1 VPGGGGA
8 SALAGALGAALSGMV
23 SNLMLG
29 KKKYADM
36 QEQVIVLLEKT
47 ARLRDEFLLL
57 ADEDAKAFFPL
68 SQAYSLLQ
76 DDDGQKKHRE
86 AVMEKALLDASAVP
100 LKIMEKACA
109 CIDVLEQLAGI
120 GPKLAIS
127 DVGVGVQLCRA
138 SLLGASMN
146 VFINTKL
153 MKDRREAGKFNEQAN
168 GLIESG
174 IKKADAVYGSVLKQ
188 II

>member
-1 VPGGGGA
+1 M
-8 SALAGALGAALSGMV
+8 AGALGAALSGMV

-36 QEQVIVLLEKT
+36 QEQVAGLLEKT
-47 ARLRDEFLLL
+47 TRLRNGFLLL
-57 ADEDAKAFFPL
+57 AEEDAKAFYPL
-68 SQAYSLLQ
+68 SQAYSLPQ
-76 DDDGQKKHRE
+76 DDDRQKKHRE
-86 AVMEKALLDASAVP
+86 AVMEKALFEASVVP
-100 LKIMEKACA
+100 LKIMEKACG
-109 CIDVLEQLAGI
+109 CIDILEQLAGI
-120 GPKLAIS
+120 GPRLAIS

-138 SLLGASMN
+138 ALLGASMN

-153 MKDRREAGKFNEQAN
+153 MKDRREADKFNEQAN
-168 GLIESG
+168 SLVESG